1 MNKGRLVERAIATI
15 LIMMAA
21 VAAGVAQDK
30 DKDKKKASGPAGKPV
45 LWEQVNVA
53 DRDLFNGPGGEA
65 MKPDLSKVEFIEQ
78 DTSGHN
84 KKYRIRD
91 AKGMEWVAKLGREA
105 QPETAAVRIL
115 YGLGYKTEIN
125 YLVPS
130 ITIPTKGT
138 FENVR
143 LEARPK
149 HAKRL
154 DQWAWKDNPFVGSN
168 ELQGLKI
175 MMVFFTNWDLL
186 DMQNKVVR
194 VTTDNGVEDQYIISD
209 LGATFGRLGNN
220 NLPFFFRLGRQ
231 TNKPDTWEQAGF
243 IKDVKDNKLEFDFT
257 GGKSRDILNDVTI
270 ANGRWLADLL
280 SQLTDKQID
289 DAFRAAGYTPDQ
301 ITTLRNGFKTREVE
315 LDRATR
321 SANTAVQ

>member
-1 MNKGRLVERAIATI
+1 MSKGRILNRSFLTFVILLVS
-15 LIMMAA
+15 

-30 DKDKKKASGPAGKPV
+30 EKDKKKSAGPAGKPV

-53 DRDLFNGPGGEA
+53 ERDLYNGPGGEA
-65 MKPDLSKVEFIEQ
+65 MQPDLSKVEFVEE
-78 DTSGHN
+78 DKSGHN

-91 AKGMEWVAKLGREA
+91 ANGLEWVAKLGREA

-115 YGLGYKTEIN
+115 YGLGYRTEIN
-125 YLVPS
+125 YLVPK

-149 HAKRL
+149 NAKRL

-168 ELQGLKI
+168 ELQGLKV
-175 MMVFFTNWDLL
+175 MMVFLTNWDLL

-194 VTTDNGVEDQYIISD
+194 VRTDNGVEDEYIISD

-220 NLPFFFRLGRQ
+220 NLPFFFRIGRQ

-243 IKDVKDNKLEFDFT
+243 IKGTNGGKIEFDFT
-257 GGKSRDILNDVTI
+257 GGKSRDIMNDVTI
-270 ANGRWLADLL
+270 TNGRWLADLL
-280 SQLTDKQID
+280 EQLSDKQID
-289 DAFRAAGYTPDQ
+289 DAFRAANYTPDQ
-301 ITTLRNGFKTREVE
+301 IAALRNGFKARVAE
-315 LDRATR
+315 LDKITR
-321 SANTAVQ
+321 SGMTAT